1 MRFSANLNII
11 IKAIEK
17 ASIHISRDFVELE
30 NLQSNPASCGK
41 FAISS
46 YNRVKQIL
54 IEDFAKFRHDF
65 NIIFSD
71 SSEIINQ
78 KDAEYTLLVHAID
91 GIENFHRSSP
101 DFTVSI
107 ALIHKNS
114 QGQSE
119 TISLAIS
126 KVIGG
131 ELYYSEKGY
140 GAFVNNRRIRVSK
153 RPKNQKSQII
163 TAGDNLKL
171 LQEYYQEQEGNV
183 MFRNFGCKTLDI
195 AYFASA
201 RIDQIIYQKAGNDLF
216 HPFFLLAKEAGGRV
230 MIEDQKFILNNF

>member
-54 IEDFAKFRHDF
+54 IEDFTKFRHDF

-71 SSEIINQ
+71 SFEIINQ
-78 KDAEYTLLVHAID
+78 RDAEYTLLIHAID
-91 GIENFHRSSP
+91 GIENFNRSSA
-101 DFTVSI
+101 DFTVSV
-107 ALIHKNS
+107 ALIHKNLH
-114 QGQSE
+114 GQSE

-153 RPKNQKSQII
+153 RPKNQKLQII
-163 TAGDNLKL
+163 TAGDNLRL
-171 LQEYYQEQEGNV
+171 LQEYYQEQGGNI

-201 RIDQIIYQKAGNDLF
+201 RIDQIIYQKAENDLY

-230 MIEDQKFILNNF
+230 IIEDQKFILNNF